1 MAQHGDSPLAIAFLH
16 FPRKTGFMVTINRIE
31 PWGSA
36 MLRVKGAHAAV

>member
-31 PWGSA
+31 
-36 MLRVKGAHAAV
+36 LRVKEAHAAV